1 MSTDLDDHPY
11 RRVHRLTPLLRF
23 WVVILTALAALLLNI
38 GIDTMS
44 TIWSFFADGSL
55 WQIPAGIGAFAAL
68 CGLVWLVSQ
77 IWWAATGYR
86 LTDEE
91 ISLRR
96 GVLSRQLRTARHD
109 RIQAVDV
116 VEKLIPRLF
125 RLAAVRV
132 ETAGG
137 GNSVIEISYLRRDVA
152 EQVRAELLAKV
163 HGPTPGPPG
172 DGPGEE
178 PRQAPQA
185 DSQQGEPVPQ
195 IPIARSLA
203 GAALRSTAVL
213 GLPVLLTL
221 ILLQVPLAVLLPV
234 LVGVGPTIWRQ
245 IDRSWRFTASLD
257 GEEERAVLNLSYG
270 LANRRRQAIP
280 LRRIHGVSI
289 HQPALWRA
297 PDWWMVTVS
306 VAGYGDDSASAA
318 TTAILPVGSREQA
331 VQLLALVSP
340 LDHSRIEHIACPEG
354 ATVPDFRSPL
364 TARPVSPVDHRQ
376 QAVTL
381 REDAVV
387 VHTGRLARR
396 VAVIDPAHIQELTL
410 SRGPVQRLLGLC
422 TVRFDL
428 VKGPVAMAGEDLT
441 YEQGRALLDALR
453 RRRLPAL
460 EQAR

>member
-1 MSTDLDDHPY
+1 MSADLEEYPY

-23 WVVILTALAALLLNI
+23 WVVILTALAAILLNI

-44 TIWSFFADGSL
+44 TVWSFFAGGAL
-55 WQIPAGIGAFAAL
+55 WQIPAGIGVFIVL

-96 GVLSRQLRTARHD
+96 GVLSRQLRTARYD

-116 VEKLIPRLF
+116 VEKLMPRLF

-137 GNSVIEISYLRRDVA
+137 SNSVIEISFLPRDVA
-152 EQVRAELLAKV
+152 EQLRAELLAKV
-163 HGPTPGPPG
+163 HGPLPEVIDEEQGGETEEAAGPT
-172 DGPGEE
+172 
-178 PRQAPQA
+178 AY
-185 DSQQGEPVPQ
+185 QGEPVPQ
-195 IPIARSLA
+195 IPITRSLA
-203 GAALRSTAVL
+203 GASLRSTAVL
-213 GLPVLLTL
+213 GLPVLLGL
-221 ILLQVPLAVLLPV
+221 IILQVPVAVLIPF
-234 LVGVGPTIWRQ
+234 LVGVVPAVWRQ
-245 IDRSWRFTASLD
+245 IDRSWRFTARLD
-257 GEEERAVLNLSYG
+257 GEGERAVLNLSYG

-280 LRRIHGVSI
+280 LRRIHGVSV
-289 HQPALWRA
+289 HQPVLWRA
-297 PDWWMVTVS
+297 PDWWLVTVS
-306 VAGYGDDSASAA
+306 VAGYGDESASAS

-340 LDHSRIEHIACPEG
+340 LDRARIEQIARPEG
-354 ATVPDFRSPL
+354 ATAPDFRSPE

-387 VHTGRLARR
+387 VHAGRLARR
-396 VAVIDPAHIQELTL
+396 VKVIEPSHIQELTL

-422 TVRFDL
+422 TVRFAL
-428 VKGPVAMAGEDLT
+428 VKGPVTMAGEDLT
-441 YEQGRALLDALR
+441 YAEGRALLDALR

-460 EQAR
+460 ERAR